1 MKTKSI
7 LLLLFIASAM
17 IQVLLYLCLCLFLQ
31 LSRTRPW
38 WRLSISWWRLR
49 TRTSW
54 TTPRAPRRPNSRVSL
69 IKLLAATI
77 SGGVGFGHSG
87 HVMTVENR
95 QFRRIFV
102 SIEKSYY
109 GIIPVVKIKNIW
121 CFNSEFKT
129 PSMTA
134 RCFLK
139 IGGITKSGSPPA
151 MSSQVGWETWLGT
164 TKLAG
169 DHKYGPHPTSV

>member
-1 MKTKSI
+1 MTFIFYSAVIGCDEVAVATDRQRHEDQEYSSPRAHCKFNDPGIYVFVFALI
-7 LLLLFIASAM
+7 LTM
-17 IQVLLYLCLCLFLQ
+17 VQVFLYLCLCLILQ

-109 GIIPVVKIKNIW
+109 GIIPVVKIKNI
-121 CFNSEFKT
+121 
-129 PSMTA
+129 
-134 RCFLK
+134 
-139 IGGITKSGSPPA
+139 
-151 MSSQVGWETWLGT
+151 
-164 TKLAG
+164 
-169 DHKYGPHPTSV
+169 